1 MARKVLSAGNPVAY
15 NLQDF
20 RNSAYEKI
28 NANFAE
34 LYGKLSW
41 GYGAP
46 GAAAGGKGTLY
57 LRQDGGAGS
66 TLYIREA
73 AGAPV
78 AATNILTFA
87 ANPLANETVTIGST
101 TYSFVAALTVPAVPF
116 QVLIGATASDSLDN
130 LIAAINGAA
139 GSGTTYGTGTVAHPN
154 VTAAAGAGDTL
165 TITAITPGAAGS
177 LIETSETLTQ
187 GNWTYD
193 NMYGGVD
200 DNGSGWVAK

>member
-1 MARKVLSAGNPVAY
+1 MARQVLSAGTPVAF

-28 NANFAE
+28 NAMFAE

-41 GYGAP
+41 GIGAP
-46 GAAAGGKGTLY
+46 GASAGPKGTLY

-78 AATNILTFA
+78 AATNVLTLTGL
-87 ANPLANETVTIGST
+87 PIANETVTIDDT
-101 TYSFVAALTVPAVPF
+101 TYTFVATPNAAYEV
-116 QVLIGATASDSLDN
+116 QIGATASDCIDN
-130 LIAAINGAA
+130 LIAAMQAGAGA
-139 GSGTTYGTGTVAHPN
+139 GTVYGTGTVAHPT
-154 VTAAAGAGDTL
+154 VTVAAGAGDTMTL
-165 TITAITPGAAGS
+165 TANTPGAASS
-177 LIETSETLTQ
+177 LIETSEILTF
-187 GNWTYD
+187 GNFTYD

-200 DNGSGWVAK
+200 DDGTGWVAK